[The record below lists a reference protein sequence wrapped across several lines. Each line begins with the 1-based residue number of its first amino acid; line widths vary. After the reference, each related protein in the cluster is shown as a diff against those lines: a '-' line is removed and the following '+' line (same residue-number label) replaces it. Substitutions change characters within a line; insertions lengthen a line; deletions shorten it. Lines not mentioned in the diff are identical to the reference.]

1 MNISARQPSREL
13 LLRVKNDGSSQQL
26 LKEYDAEL
34 VERFDAPKLE
44 GDILHIRLNGD
55 TSEQAALKKL
65 RQDARVMR
73 AAPNTRV
80 QKMEGLPGDLNS
92 ELWGLHNTGQDKGTP
107 DADIDAP
114 EAWRITTGKREG
126 GPVIAVIDTGVQL
139 DHPDLDAN
147 IWTNPGE
154 IPGNGIDDDGNGVID
169 DVHGF
174 DATLNKAYISTKHS
188 HGTHCAGTIAAEAN
202 NDEGIVGVNHHAQI
216 MPIKIFPD
224 DGDSATAATI
234 IRAALYADKMGAR
247 ITSNSWTGGGYN
259 PVVRDVFGSSEAF
272 HVFAAGNDATNND
285 EVPSYPASFNLDNS
299 VVVAASD
306 RNDQLGYFSNYGKK
320 SVNIAAP
327 GVAIKSTV
335 LDSKYATY
343 NGTSMATPHVAGVA
357 GLIASEFPDIS
368 NQQLKDRLLFGTD
381 AKPQFADRVSSGG
394 RLNAANSVSRDALP
408 PAAPSDFK
416 AGGGAATVRMR
427 WTPTGDDGFC
437 GKPSGYEV
445 KFSDTPITAE
455 NWDEIPLLESGRTN
469 PVDGPET
476 KMYDVV
482 PSATAR
488 TMYAGIK
495 LVDKV
500 GNRSELKSSEVKLSP
515 GTVRYEGGDW
525 TKTGEWDGLSTKST
539 GSLTSPP
546 IDMSG
551 LGDVA
556 IHVES
561 DFNLEPHYDRV
572 VVEARSVGA
581 EAWRE
586 AIRMDGGQAKG
597 KVYRLPVH
605 SLDGGEMELRIR
617 TEITGPAGEGEF
629 TLKRVAVSGYG
640 VGTQE
645 PLA

>member
-174 DATLNKAYISTKHS
+174 DATLNKAYVSTKHS

-416 AGGGAATVRMR
+416 AGGGAATERGSR
-427 WTPTGDDGFC
+427 
-437 GKPSGYEV
+437 
-445 KFSDTPITAE
+445 AE
-455 NWDEIPLLESGRTN
+455 LWF
-469 PVDGPET
+469 
-476 KMYDVV
+476 
-482 PSATAR
+482 
-488 TMYAGIK
+488 
-495 LVDKV
+495 
-500 GNRSELKSSEVKLSP
+500 RSEL
-515 GTVRYEGGDW
+515 
-525 TKTGEWDGLSTKST
+525 
-539 GSLTSPP
+539 
-546 IDMSG
+546 
-551 LGDVA
+551 
-556 IHVES
+556 
-561 DFNLEPHYDRV
+561 
-572 VVEARSVGA
+572 
-581 EAWRE
+581 
-586 AIRMDGGQAKG
+586 
-597 KVYRLPVH
+597 
-605 SLDGGEMELRIR
+605 
-617 TEITGPAGEGEF
+617 
-629 TLKRVAVSGYG
+629 
-640 VGTQE
+640 
-645 PLA
+645 